1 MFAACII
8 VKPIAFRQSSRAKP
22 SPQSR
27 AFHRSSSALSHP
39 SSISSSSRASSRG
52 DIARATRDDAPV
64 RKRITTTTAPA
75 VVPGGRSASVDAVAP
90 HGVVLPQGC
99 RAAVMRRPSVGVGGG
114 VSASRRRRWVSS
126 SPRRARTRFSLGVT
140 HDGPRA

>member
-1 MFAACII
+1 MFAACVI

-39 SSISSSSRASSRG
+39 SSVSSSFSRLFAGRF
-52 DIARATRDDAPV
+52 ARATRDDAPV

-75 VVPGGRSASVDAVAP
+75 VVSGGRSASVDAVAP

-99 RAAVMRRPSVGVGGG
+99 PAAVMRRPSVGVGGG
-114 VSASRRRRWVSS
+114 VSTSRRRRWISS